1 VVVTGPERVRVI
13 DEVAE
18 FLVDFLG
25 DGVVASGEVMAAVF
39 SVGSLKRAKLE

>member
-25 DGVVASGEVMAAVF
+25 DGVVAFGEVMAAGF
-39 SVGSLKRAKLE
+39 LMGPLKRAKLE